1 MSGADDGDRYVAERR
16 TLNNLT
22 LLRYIDVSNNGRAIL
37 EFGRV
42 QATSRLVQ
50 NRDPSP
56 L

>member
-37 EFGRV
+37 EFGREREGF
-42 QATSRLVQ
+42 QLELL
-50 NRDPSP
+50 D
-56 L
+56 